1 MNNMRLARMAADML
15 QAKEKPQVRT
25 DEEEE
30 VIDNFLDAMRPTRGE
45 LEALFYDDLPEERQ
59 RKIDA
64 IMKEREMAAA
74 INEAIAN
81 GSYDD

>member
-1 MNNMRLARMAADML
+1 MNNMRLARMTADML
-15 QAKEKPQVRT
+15 QAKEKPQVKT

-30 VIDNFLDAMRPTRGE
+30 VIDNFLDAMRPIRGE

-74 INEAIAN
+74 IDEAIEE
-81 GSYDD
+81 GGYDD

>member
-1 MNNMRLARMAADML
+1 MNNMRLARMTADML
-15 QAKEKPQVRT
+15 QAKEKPQVKT

-59 RKIDA
+59 QEIDA

-74 INEAIAN
+74 IDEAIEES
-81 GSYDD
+81 GYDD

>member
-1 MNNMRLARMAADML
+1 MNNMRLARMTADML
-15 QAKEKPQVRT
+15 QAKEKPQVKT

-30 VIDNFLDAMRPTRGE
+30 VIDNFLDAMRPIRGE

-74 INEAIAN
+74 IDEAIEE
-81 GSYDD
+81 GRYDD

>member
-25 DEEEE
+25 DEDEE

-74 INEAIAN
+74 IDDAIAN

>member
-74 INEAIAN
+74 IDEAIEE
-81 GSYDD
+81 GRYDD

>member
-1 MNNMRLARMAADML
+1 MNNMRLARMTADML
-15 QAKEKPQVRT
+15 QAKEKPQVKT

-74 INEAIAN
+74 IDEAIEES
-81 GSYDD
+81 GYDD

>member
-25 DEEEE
+25 DEDEE

-59 RKIDA
+59 RKIDV

-74 INEAIAN
+74 IDEAIAN

>member
-74 INEAIAN
+74 IDEAIAN

>member
-1 MNNMRLARMAADML
+1 MNNVRLARMAADML

-74 INEAIAN
+74 IDEAIEE
-81 GSYDD
+81 GRYDD

>member
-1 MNNMRLARMAADML
+1 MNNMRLSRMTADML
-15 QAKEKPQVRT
+15 QAKEKPQVKT

-74 INEAIAN
+74 IDEAIEES
-81 GSYDD
+81 GYDD

>member
-25 DEEEE
+25 DEDEE

-74 INEAIAN
+74 IDEAIAN

>member
-1 MNNMRLARMAADML
+1 MNNMRLARMTADML
-15 QAKEKPQVRT
+15 QAKEKPQVKT

-59 RKIDA
+59 QKIDA

-74 INEAIAN
+74 IDEAIEES
-81 GSYDD
+81 GYDD